1 MMMTMRRVCWNERN
15 RESTP
20 TNILTD
26 DSDGDSPAPVAE
38 AKSEEKE
45 AEGESKERSIEK
57 QDDVEQ
63 TQVAWETLEVA
74 RLIYE
79 KHPEKAA
86 ELSDT
91 RYALAEIFLE
101 TGISLI
107 HVYLPP
113 SSYSLVFFLCLLP
126 PVFLCFILTLYYR

>member
-1 MMMTMRRVCWNERN
+1 MREIERVLRLTFLQMTAMETHQPQLQKLSQRKRRQR
-15 RESTP
+15 
-20 TNILTD
+20 D
-26 DSDGDSPAPVAE
+26 
-38 AKSEEKE
+38 
-45 AEGESKERSIEK
+45 ESKERSIEK

-101 TGISLI
+101 TGISFI
-107 HVYLPP
+107 YVYLSP

-126 PVFLCFILTLYYR
+126 PVFFLCYLLTLYYR